1 MITHDSGLEFE
12 ILDADPRRDVE
23 DEGALA
29 GLVDANYMAK
39 LRGLRDLKDVTS
51 NCKEAGTK
59 AMQVNVL
66 SEDAVK
72 NLQKL
77 GGI

>member
-1 MITHDSGLEFE
+1 M
-12 ILDADPRRDVE
+12 
-23 DEGALA
+23 DESALG

-51 NCKEAGTK
+51 NGKEAGAK

-66 SEDAVK
+66 SEDAVN
-72 NLQKL
+72 NLKKL
-77 GGI
+77 GAI